1 MNCKTPERRCRVP
14 PNVDELLRAPRRP
27 HPRRILSVDGED
39 GLARR
44 LFSQDEPQS
53 SDRNSGAVTP
63 EKRKIR
69 IDFDKVVRAPRRE
82 PNQRPVESF
91 GATRVNL
98 MKQFE
103 RC

>member
-1 MNCKTPERRCRVP
+1 M
-14 PNVDELLRAPRRP
+14 DELLRAPRRP
-27 HPRRILSVDGED
+27 HPRRMLSVDGED

-63 EKRKIR
+63 EKRNIR

-82 PNQRPVESF
+82 PRQRPIESL

>member
-1 MNCKTPERRCRVP
+1 M
-14 PNVDELLRAPRRP
+14 
-27 HPRRILSVDGED
+27 LSVDGED

-44 LFSQDEPQS
+44 VFSQDEQQS

-63 EKRKIR
+63 EKRNIR